1 MNSNTGNDI
10 LHRAQEIFEDL
21 VNIRRELHQIPEP
34 GFEETKTSRFIAGI
48 LQKWNIA
55 LRQGVAK
62 TGIIA
67 SIESNPAKKTVALR
81 ADMDALPVDEKND
94 LPFRSKHNGYFHACG
109 HDMHMTCLLGA
120 LAILNERKN
129 DLPVNVRAIFQPAEE
144 KIPGGALA
152 VIKDKGLENP
162 DVEAIFGLHVEPF
175 LPTGCIAVKPGPM
188 MAATA
193 QFTIRVI
200 GKGGHAAKPFK
211 CNDPIPIA
219 AQIVT
224 SLQTIT
230 SPEYSGMDPLKQGVI
245 TVTKINAGTAYN
257 VIPEEATLQ
266 GSARALDEYT
276 AKVFPEKIE
285 NIVKDIVS
293 VCGADYT
300 FEYNRGTTVLINDEK
315 MTKHVRDVGKK
326 LLDSGA
332 VRDYDGTLGGE
343 DFAEYLSRVPGCF
356 FRLGCAPRGFGGEP
370 VSLHHPKF
378 NPDEQ
383 VLIYGSAMLAGIVM
397 EFGKTHEPYKT
408 AETQR

>member
-1 MNSNTGNDI
+1 M
-10 LHRAQEIFEDL
+10 
-21 VNIRRELHQIPEP
+21 
-34 GFEETKTSRFIAGI
+34 
-48 LQKWNIA
+48 
-55 LRQGVAK
+55 
-62 TGIIA
+62 
-67 SIESNPAKKTVALR
+67 
-81 ADMDALPVDEKND
+81 
-94 LPFRSKHNGYFHACG
+94 
-109 HDMHMTCLLGA
+109 
-120 LAILNERKN
+120 
-129 DLPVNVRAIFQPAEE
+129 
-144 KIPGGALA
+144 
-152 VIKDKGLENP
+152 
-162 DVEAIFGLHVEPF
+162 
-175 LPTGCIAVKPGPM
+175 
-188 MAATA
+188 
-193 QFTIRVI
+193 
-200 GKGGHAAKPFK
+200 
-211 CNDPIPIA
+211 
-219 AQIVT
+219 
-224 SLQTIT
+224 
-230 SPEYSGMDPLKQGVI
+230 QGVI
-245 TVTKINAGTAYN
+245 TFTKINAGTAYN

-285 NIVKDIVS
+285 NIVKNIVS

-356 FRLGCAPRGFGGEP
+356 FRLGCAPRGLGVEP

-383 VLIYGSAMLAGIVM
+383 ALIYGSAMLAGIVM

>member
-1 MNSNTGNDI
+1 MNSNTGKDI
-10 LHRAQEIFEDL
+10 LRRSREIFEEL
-21 VNIRRELHQIPEP
+21 VRIRRELHKIPEP
-34 GFEETKTSRFIAGI
+34 GFEEIKTSRFIAGI
-48 LQKWNIA
+48 LQEWNIP

-62 TGIIA
+62 TGLIA
-67 SIESNPAKKTVALR
+67 SIESGSAKKTVALR
-81 ADMDALPVDEKND
+81 ADMDALPVDEQND
-94 LPFRSKHNGYFHACG
+94 IPYRSKHKGFFHACG

-162 DVEAIFGLHVEPF
+162 NVEAIFGLHVEPF

-188 MAATA
+188 MASTA

-211 CNDPIPIA
+211 CIDPIPIA

-230 SPEYSGMDPLKQGVI
+230 SPEYSGIDPLKPGVI
-245 TVTKINAGTAYN
+245 TVTRINAGTAYN
-257 VIPEEATLQ
+257 VIPEEATIQ
-266 GSARALDEYT
+266 GSARSLDEST
-276 AKVFPEKIE
+276 AEAFPEKIE
-285 NIVKDIVS
+285 NIVKGIVS
-293 VCGADYT
+293 AYGADYT

-315 MTKHVRDVGKK
+315 MTKHVQDVGKK
-326 LLDSGA
+326 ILGSGA

-343 DFAEYLSRVPGCF
+343 DFAEYLLHVPGCF
-356 FRLGCAPRGFGGEP
+356 FRLGCALRGFGIEQ
-370 VSLHHPKF
+370 VSLHNPKF
-378 NPDEQ
+378 NPDEHA
-383 VLIYGSAMLAGIVM
+383 LIYGCAMLAGIIID
-397 EFGKTHEPYKT
+397 FRTS
-408 AETQR
+408 

>member
-1 MNSNTGNDI
+1 MNYKNDNDI
-10 LHRAQEIFEDL
+10 LRKSHEIFEEL
-21 VNIRRELHQIPEP
+21 VNIRRELHKIPEP
-34 GFEETKTSRFIAGI
+34 GFKETKTARFIADI
-48 LQKWNIA
+48 LQKWKIEI
-55 LRQGVAK
+55 RQGVAG

-67 SIESNPAKKTVALR
+67 SIESSPAKKTVALR

-94 LPFRSKHNGYFHACG
+94 LPFRSKHKGYFHACG

-129 DLPVNVRAIFQPAEE
+129 NLPVNVRAIFQPAEE

-162 DVEAIFGLHVEPF
+162 KIEAIFGLHVEPF
-175 LPTGCIAVKPGPM
+175 LPTGCIAVKSGPM

-211 CNDPIPIA
+211 CIDPIPIT

-224 SLQTIT
+224 SLQTI
-230 SPEYSGMDPLKQGVI
+230 PLNGLTYMLKTGVI

-257 VIPEEATLQ
+257 IIPEEATLQ

-276 AKVFPEKIE
+276 AKAFPEKIE
-285 NIVKDIVS
+285 NIVKSIVS
-293 VCGADYT
+293 ACGADYT
-300 FEYNRGTTVLINDEK
+300 FEYNRGTAVLVNDEK

-326 LLDSGA
+326 LLGGSA
-332 VRDYDGTLGGE
+332 VRDYDSTLGGE
-343 DFAEYLSRVPGCF
+343 DFAEYLLRVPGCF
-356 FRLGCAPRGFGGEP
+356 FRLGCAQEGIEP

-383 VLIYGSAMLAGIVM
+383 ALIYGCAMLAGIIID
-397 EFGKTHEPYKT
+397 FRTS
-408 AETQR
+408 